1 MKKII
6 AFAFILICVLGLAAC
21 ANAEPE
27 IIRKT
32 YTGEITSIDL
42 DNEILTVLDEEAN
55 EERTFLIALLMP
67 DSRGVAPYVETLS
80 VGDRI
85 TVETEYTVDCEAPYP
100 ATSVGEAAK

>member
-32 YTGEITSIDL
+32 YTGEILQDSSAGPRRYAGEPWEDVSS
-42 DNEILTVLDEEAN
+42 NNVLSKGA
-55 EERTFLIALLMP
+55 
-67 DSRGVAPYVETLS
+67 DSRET
-80 VGDRI
+80 
-85 TVETEYTVDCEAPYP
+85 CH
-100 ATSVGEAAK
+100 